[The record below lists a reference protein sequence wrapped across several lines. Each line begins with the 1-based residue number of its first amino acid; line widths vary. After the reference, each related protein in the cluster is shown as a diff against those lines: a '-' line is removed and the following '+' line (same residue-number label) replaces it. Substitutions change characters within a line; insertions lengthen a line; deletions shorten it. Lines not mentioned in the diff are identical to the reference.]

1 MGHDKQDIIKVAIVQ
16 AGTVLYNNIDALKK
30 LRIYANEAAKQS
42 AKLVLFP
49 EAFIGGYPKGLN
61 FGVRLGMRS
70 SDGREEFR
78 RYWETAIEE
87 DGPESQEL
95 AQIASEFKLY
105 LVTGVVERSAS
116 TLYCSVFFYSPE
128 GKFLGKHRKLMPTA
142 LERVVWGLGDA
153 STIPVIETDV
163 GRIGAVI
170 CWENYMPLLRVA
182 MYTKGI
188 QLYLA
193 PTVDDRDVWLSTM
206 RTIAIEGRC
215 FVLSA
220 CQYLTASAFPE
231 GHPARNSDEVLAGGN
246 TVRSDDPVLIRGGS
260 CAVDPFGNVILQ
272 PDFSGEKI
280 AFVDCDLRE
289 IPRGKFDLDT
299 VGHYARP
306 DIFKLVV
313 NEDRLTTTSE

>member
-1 MGHDKQDIIKVAIVQ
+1 MVPNTEEVVKVAIVQ
-16 AGTVLYNNIDALKK
+16 AGTVLYNNAKTLQKCHS
-30 LRIYANEAAKQS
+30 YAEEAAKNG
-42 AKLVLFP
+42 AKLILFP

-70 SDGREEFR
+70 ADGREEFR

-87 DGPESQEL
+87 DGPESEEL
-95 AQIASEFKLY
+95 AQIASEMKLY
-105 LVTGVVERSAS
+105 LVIGVVERSGS

-128 GKFLGKHRKLMPTA
+128 GKFLGKHQKLMPTA
-142 LERVVWGLGDA
+142 LERVVWGFGDA
-153 STIPVIETDV
+153 STIPVIETEI
-163 GRIGAVI
+163 GKIGAVI

-182 MYTKGI
+182 MYRKGI

-206 RTIAIEGRC
+206 RMIAIEGRC

-231 GHPARNSDEVLAGGN
+231 GHPSRSSTEVLAGGA
-246 TVRSDDPVLIRGGS
+246 TAPSDDPVLIRGGS
-260 CAVDPFGNVILQ
+260 CAVDPLGTVLLQ

-280 AFVDCDLRE
+280 AFVDCDFRE

-306 DIFKLVV
+306 DIFKLIV
-313 NEDRLTTTSE
+313 NESKTTTTE